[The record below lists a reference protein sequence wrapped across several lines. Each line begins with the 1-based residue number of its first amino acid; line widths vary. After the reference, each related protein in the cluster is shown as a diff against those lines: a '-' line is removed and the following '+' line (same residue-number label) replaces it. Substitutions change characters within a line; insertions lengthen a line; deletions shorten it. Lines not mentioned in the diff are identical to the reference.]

1 MLKKIMMAAAATVA
15 MTGAA
20 SALTITNAAGDC
32 ETGSFGTITCGSTN
46 NPNGHDRT
54 DIGNV
59 ELGAGDGNFYS
70 LGRNSAGG
78 LGGSATFDISPNF
91 TGPLTAIE
99 ITFGSSYPLEQ
110 AIVEVGRGSVFQN
123 IGVVSNQPNAE
134 GNLGNM
140 ATLMFEGSFDQI
152 RFTDV
157 SVGPANGDGFDLDA
171 FTVAAVPV
179 PAAGLLLLGGLG
191 ALGAASRRRR
201 KAA

>member
-99 ITFGSSYPLEQ
+99 ITNRTTSAYGSIPNDIGESKPLL
-110 AIVEVGRGSVFQN
+110 IHS
-123 IGVVSNQPNAE
+123 
-134 GNLGNM
+134 
-140 ATLMFEGSFDQI
+140 
-152 RFTDV
+152 
-157 SVGPANGDGFDLDA
+157 
-171 FTVAAVPV
+171 
-179 PAAGLLLLGGLG
+179 
-191 ALGAASRRRR
+191 
-201 KAA
+201 